1 MTPRRALGIVRK
13 HSALVLSVLIAAL
26 VCVGAYH
33 FLVPTQY
40 VATSTLLMTNED
52 GANEDTY
59 MGVLPTIVGSST
71 LLTQVQADL
80 HDQIDSYA
88 IKGRIKAVVRG
99 TTLGVVFQGSDPAL
113 AVAVVNATADDLS
126 RYYSRIATLRYDND
140 VRGISDAAAA
150 KRSRLDQ
157 LDSQLQQLAAKTGL
171 PLNSDSQSDSV
182 TSELDAL
189 SSERAQAYQQYVSD
203 LAFARSS
210 GALIS
215 TSDPSAES
223 ASLLATDPAYQAK
236 LTALQKDQAELAGEQ
251 AQYTEDYPGLVALQQ
266 RVAREQAVVDNERQ
280 RVLAQGI
287 PVTPGDVAAITAG
300 NRAGAAVSA
309 DKARLDALDS
319 QISHLEGQIAGLS
332 SNGLLINT
340 LRAER
345 DAVKSQFI
353 ALSQSLAQTL
363 SAKATAASYGN
374 LIVLDRAQ
382 SADVSPLSGR
392 KFLALLFLIAVA
404 LALGSAFVAE
414 SLEQAE
420 RDAAPDAAAPRK
432 RKSPIVVD
440 IR

>member
-1 MTPRRALGIVRK
+1 
-13 HSALVLSVLIAAL
+13 
-26 VCVGAYH
+26 
-33 FLVPTQY
+33 
-40 VATSTLLMTNED
+40 
-52 GANEDTY
+52 
-59 MGVLPTIVGSST
+59 
-71 LLTQVQADL
+71 
-80 HDQIDSYA
+80 
-88 IKGRIKAVVRG
+88 
-99 TTLGVVFQGSDPAL
+99 
-113 AVAVVNATADDLS
+113 
-126 RYYSRIATLRYDND
+126 
-140 VRGISDAAAA
+140 
-150 KRSRLDQ
+150 
-157 LDSQLQQLAAKTGL
+157 
-171 PLNSDSQSDSV
+171 
-182 TSELDAL
+182 
-189 SSERAQAYQQYVSD
+189 
-203 LAFARSS
+203 